1 MQESYAGWVFGGP
14 SGTLESSVAPREL
27 SLDITPRGRLDVIDV
42 RAQAAATYGDV
53 FDRYNRCLYCSLH
66 TTAGYLPQSFAARLG
81 SGPQA
86 VRPYIDLFR
95 TVFPEGA
102 GYHHDDLERRTELTA
117 EQRPVEPTNADSHL
131 AFIGSG
137 LRACVSYV
145 TRRPGPVSF
154 IDLDGVNAGKP
165 RRRITTLVGY
175 DSEIEVVKTT
185 LHVPVSATHPVDAVN
200 LKDSRLGLYRQ
211 LDELI
216 RKHGVEKGRIR
227 LSLGPREQFASL
239 TVNEYETLLMR
250 YDLAEVLRNPLWF
263 AAQKAKHA
271 WDDPRAVPMKTIDY
285 AKYDLVRAL
294 NRLVDALGLAESAF
308 ERVFSQALAVPA
320 SRFLRMKRSVDLL
333 VSDTRTPGS
342 GAVVQGAYQ
351 APIMVQW
358 RRADH
363 GQRQVTVILTRF
375 V

>member
-1 MQESYAGWVFGGP
+1 V
-14 SGTLESSVAPREL
+14 SSVAPLEL

-53 FDRYNRCLYCSLH
+53 FERYQRCLYCSLH

-102 GYHHDDLERRTELTA
+102 GYLHDELDLRSELTA

-145 TRRPGPVSF
+145 MRRPGPVSF
-154 IDLDGVNAGKP
+154 IDLDGVHGGQP
-165 RRRITTLVGY
+165 RRRMTTLVGY
-175 DSEIEVVKTT
+175 DNEVEIAKAT
-185 LHVPVSATHPVDAVN
+185 LQVPVSATHPVDAVN
-200 LKDSRLGLYRQ
+200 LKDARLGLYDQ
-211 LDELI
+211 LGELI
-216 RKHGVEKGRIR
+216 REHGVEKGRIR
-227 LSLGPREQFASL
+227 LSLGPGEQFASL

-250 YDLAEVLRNPLWF
+250 YDLAEVLKNPLRF
-263 AAQKAKHA
+263 AAQRAKHA
-271 WDDPRAVPMKTIDY
+271 WDDPRAVPSKTIDY
-285 AKYDLVRAL
+285 AKYDLVRAV
-294 NRLVDALGLAESAF
+294 NRLVDALGLAESGI
-308 ERVFSQALAVPA
+308 ERVLSKALAVPA

-333 VSDTRTPGS
+333 VSDSKTPGH
-342 GAVVQGAYQ
+342 GMVVEGAYQ
-351 APIMVQW
+351 TPIMVQW
-358 RRADH
+358 RRADR
-363 GQRQVTVILTRF
+363 GERQVGVTLTRF